1 MGSRIGFWEFYMNTT
16 IIGLPIV
23 HTWIDHMH
31 VASARQSCMWQY
43 FLPHFDWKNV
53 VGMELQIKSLY
64 SARYGHR
71 PALYCTKKFEG
82 NSQLAS

>member
-1 MGSRIGFWEFYMNTT
+1 MALWVIWEFYMNTT
-16 IIGLPIV
+16 IIGLTIV

-64 SARYGHR
+64 SASVW
-71 PALYCTKKFEG
+71 PQASPVLYQE
-82 NSQLAS
+82 L